1 MKKTDKK
8 KIEEFIRVDHAGER
22 GAIKIYEGQ
31 LLALNTIV
39 KNSNLRDTIE
49 HMKEHEVEHCEFFE
63 KEIKKRNIKPTKFLK
78 LWDLLGLGLGFG
90 TTILGKEAAMLCTAS
105 VEEVIQD
112 HYANQINQL
121 KDDERELKEK
131 IIKFREDEIDHK
143 DIAYNEGASKKGLY
157 QILDGVIKTGSR
169 IAIKISEKY

>member
-1 MKKTDKK
+1 MKKTPKK

-39 KNSNLRDTIE
+39 RNSELKDTIE

-63 KEIKKRNIKPTKFLK
+63 NEIRKRKIKPTRFLK
-78 LWDLLGLGLGFG
+78 LWDLLGLGLGFS
-90 TTILGKEAAMLCTAS
+90 TTVLGKKAAMLCTAS

-112 HYANQINQL
+112 HYANQISQL
-121 KDDERELKEK
+121 EEDEKELKNK
-131 IIKFREDEIDHK
+131 IVKFREDEIDHK
-143 DIAYNEGASKKGLY
+143 DIAYDEGASKEGLY
-157 QILDGVIKTGSR
+157 KILDGVIKTGSR
-169 IAIKISEKY
+169 IAIKISEKF